1 MFRFQPLT
9 CTLIAVLS
17 GCSTKLAEDS
27 GVYDAEATTDRPGAE
42 SGDDTDAPD
51 ESDTPDSDTD
61 SDGSDEDDT
70 PPADPP
76 DEDDS
81 PPNDPPD
88 EDDFD
93 EDDPPDEDHSEE
105 GDFDESDSEAGD
117 SVSVSTDS
125 VPTALPPSGTEG
137 ELVVETAVAT
147 GRVIADLNVTISLTH
162 TCTKDLTAVLA
173 SPEGTTVELF
183 DLTVRPVCSS
193 DLSNTILDDDATVL
207 LSSGSS
213 PFVGPHRPSGSLADF
228 NGEVGEGTWTLSI
241 VDDTI
246 GDRGSL
252 TKWTLD
258 FVFAD

>member
-27 GVYDAEATTDRPGAE
+27 GVHDTEATTDRPEAE
-42 SGDDTDAPD
+42 SDDDTDAPD
-51 ESDTPDSDTD
+51 DPDTPDSDTD

-76 DEDDS
+76 DEDD
-81 PPNDPPD
+81 PPPTDPLD
-88 EDDFD
+88 EDEFE
-93 EDDPPDEDHSEE
+93 EDDPPDEDDLDE
-105 GDFDESDSEAGD
+105 GDPEASD

-147 GRVIADLNVTISLTH
+147 GRVIADLDVTISLTH

-228 NGEVGEGTWTLSI
+228 NGEVAEGTWTLSI